1 MMIEGF
7 KGPKVQGKIIN
18 TTNNNWLRYP
28 SGMKYA
34 ILFTVGTRNQGSN
47 RNRTY
52 LNPFFLAGSPK
63 AWPLYM
69 DRQQA
74 G

>member
-1 MMIEGF
+1 
-7 KGPKVQGKIIN
+7 
-18 TTNNNWLRYP
+18 
-28 SGMKYA
+28 MKYA
-34 ILFTVGTRNQGSN
+34 ILFTIGTRNQGGKKN
-47 RNRTY
+47 RIY
-52 LNPFFLAGSPK
+52 LNSCFLAGSPK